1 MPTAYDFSALDIDG
15 RVRALREL
23 EGQTLLI
30 VNVASQCGFT
40 PQYAGLEAL
49 WRKYRGRGFA
59 VLGFPCNQFGRQE
72 PGDAA
77 EIKEF
82 CKVQYDITFPLF
94 AKIEVNGG
102 GAHALYR
109 WLKSAQ
115 PGVLGTE
122 GIKWNFTKF
131 LVDSR
136 GNVVKRFA
144 PSDTAEKI
152 EPAVEELLRPS
163 PSP

>member
-1 MPTAYDFSALDIDG
+1 M
-15 RVRALREL
+15 
-23 EGQTLLI
+23 
-30 VNVASQCGFT
+30 
-40 PQYAGLEAL
+40 
-49 WRKYRGRGFA
+49 
-59 VLGFPCNQFGRQE
+59 LGFPCNQFGRQE

-82 CKVQYDITFPLF
+82 CKLQYDVTFPLF

-122 GIKWNFTKF
+122 AIKWNFTKF